1 MRKWLIR
8 VLCLV
13 LVATWMPWSVAA
25 AEAQPMSLAELQEKY
40 PHGAYWNHT
49 EGGNED
55 YTWDPCTH
63 HTGNCSYN
71 GTCGCNTY
79 RNKSIQCMGF
89 AYQLAALAYAD
100 DPYTQRTANYDEAA
114 LDTLKAG
121 DIVRY
126 RHNGHSIFV
135 TAVEGDTVTYADCN
149 SDRSCGIRWNST
161 VSKSTLRS
169 SFTYVKAAPYELPAS
184 LSVSAPATATVDKEI
199 AVTLRYDGVSQPI
212 GGVVGTLR
220 YHADRMS
227 YVSYAGEDVEVSADG
242 DTIKYVYSPS
252 AAEAPTSVAMAFTF
266 RATALGAC
274 DFAVTTE
281 EFVNDTDYTSLGN
294 PAKTVT
300 VAVVKPT
307 LTVNYHGGGGEI
319 ANTVVAHTY
328 QVTTKSGINMRKD
341 AGTDHA
347 KVTALPKGTAFTVAV
362 TDVKDADGYTWGKT
376 TFNGKTGWVVISD
389 FVEKTGDVWGG
400 AWTLT
405 DGIICRIDGGALTHT
420 LTRDEPI
427 GQLADPT
434 ELGLTKAG
442 HRFGGWNTAADGSG
456 TLWTAGMKPPSDAED
471 AVTLYAVWIPILSG
485 DADGNGQL
493 NNRDL
498 GLLQR
503 YLNDWEVTLTS
514 EADINGD
521 GAVNNKDLGL
531 LQQILNEWTMEEKT
545 GC

>member
-1 MRKWLIR
+1 MKRWLMAA
-8 VLCLV
+8 LCVTL
-13 LVATWMPWSVAA
+13 LMTWLPWSVAA
-25 AEAQPMSLAELQEKY
+25 DGVQPMSLAELQEKY

-55 YTWDPCTH
+55 YTWNPCTH
-63 HTGNCSYN
+63 HTGDCVYN
-71 GTCGCNTY
+71 GSCGCNTY

-89 AYQLAALAYAD
+89 AYQLAALAYVC
-100 DPYTQRTANYDEAA
+100 DPRSEWTENRDTAA

-149 SDRSCGIRWNST
+149 SDRRCLIQWDRT
-161 VSKSTLRS
+161 ITKATLES

-184 LSVSAPATATVDKEI
+184 LYVSAPAIATVGQEVTI
-199 AVTLRYDGVSQPI
+199 TLRYDGGGQSI
-212 GGVVGTLR
+212 GGIVGTLG
-220 YHADRMS
+220 YDANTVA
-227 YVSYAGEDVEVSADG
+227 YVSCVGDDVEASADG
-242 DTIKYVYSPS
+242 DAVKYIYCPS
-252 AAEAPTSVAMAFTF
+252 TAAAPDSVTLTFTFTAEA
-266 RATALGAC
+266 LGDC
-274 DFAVTTE
+274 VFAVATE
-281 EFVNDTDYTSLGN
+281 EFINDTDYTSLGT
-294 PAKTVT
+294 PAKSVT
-300 VAVVKPT
+300 LSVVKPT

-319 ANTVVAHTY
+319 DNPVVAHTY
-328 QVTTKSGINMRKD
+328 RVLSTNGINMRQD
-341 AGTDHA
+341 AGTDQA
-347 KVTALPKGTAFTVAV
+347 KITALPHGTAFTVKVGETKEAS
-362 TDVKDADGYTWGKT
+362 GYTWGKT
-376 TFNGKTGWVVISD
+376 TYNGKTGWVVISN

-400 AWTLT
+400 DWTLSDGMVCRT
-405 DGIICRIDGGALTHT
+405 DGASLTHT

-427 GQLADPT
+427 GQLADVT

-456 TLWTAGMKPPSDAED
+456 TLWTVGTPPPTDAGD

-503 YLNDWEVTLTS
+503 YLNDWDVTLTP
-514 EADINGD
+514 EADVDGD
-521 GAVNNKDLGL
+521 GKTNNRDLGL
-531 LQQILNEWTMEEKT
+531 LQQMLNEWTMEE
-545 GC
+545 